1 MRLFLPFTDLPQR
14 CLKDLRERFAKIR
27 IQVSPPIVPFRE
39 TAVSAPD
46 MAPPKALDGAPRGTV
61 TTTLAGG
68 AVTLTVRARP
78 LPSDVTAFLIAH
90 SATIKR
96 IHASTRTAAD
106 DLDAGIE
113 RAATSALTGAD
124 AVLSADEF
132 WTQLERLFEQAG
144 EGWTDAASK
153 IWSFGPKR
161 LGSNV
166 LIDAGTTRSCAF
178 TASNCLT

>member
-1 MRLFLPFTDLPQR
+1 MVQR

-46 MAPPKALDGAPRGTV
+46 MAAPKAADGAPRGTV
-61 TTTLAGG
+61 TTTLLGG

-78 LPSDVTAFLIAH
+78 LPPDVTAFLVAH

-96 IHASTRTAAD
+96 LHASTKQTAAD

-113 RAATSALTGAD
+113 RAGTGAL
-124 AVLSADEF
+124 AGAETVLSADEF
-132 WTQLERLFEQAG
+132 WTQLDELFARAD
-144 EGWTDAASK
+144 EGWIDTSSK

-161 LGSNV
+161 LGSNI
-166 LIDAGTTRSCAF
+166 LIDATSTRSCVRS
-178 TASNCLT
+178 TH